1 MSRSGDGPAG
11 EDNDERAA
19 SRGKKLEKEES
30 EPVADPEAQAEQML
44 KESDKRTSEAMER
57 DEDDDTIERRTSEEA
72 SGAGEI
78 AEQ

>member
-1 MSRSGDGPAG
+1 MSRSGDDPAR
-11 EDNDERAA
+11 ERSDERAD
-19 SRGKKLEKEES
+19 SRAKKLEKEES

-44 KESDKRTSEAMER
+44 KESDARTSEAMDR
-57 DEDDDTIERRTSEEA
+57 DEEDDTIERRTSEEA